1 MAYPQARLFGQG
13 ETADMKKDRWLTLSF
28 TLAALLLRLP
38 FASRYLYHWDS
49 VNYALSLERYD
60 VRLHQPHPPGYF
72 LYSLLGKLVN
82 RVLPDANAALVA
94 ISIVFGALGIG
105 AFYLLALKLVNRPV
119 AIAASLLALSSPL
132 LWFEGEVAL
141 NYSLDFFLVS
151 LTALLLIKQWQGNR
165 GLWFWSAVALGV
177 TGGVRLHD
185 IVFLGPLWLLAL
197 VRLDWKQRLLS
208 LLTLVMVVLA
218 WFIPMAALSGGLSGY
233 IQAFLAESSAI
244 TDEASIFIINQLG
257 LNTSRVA
264 IYLFYGLL
272 AGVLPLAWGFWHL
285 LRNWK
290 TSLRHPLFLPL
301 SLWLAPGLLFFVLI
315 HIRQAGHVIILLPA
329 LLLLAGWSAVQMMKQ
344 WRKPQ
349 FTPWLVGAL
358 CLVNLVFFLAA
369 PAALLG
375 SNRLPMQT
383 PSRASLVQ
391 RDVFLAEHLTYVKEN
406 FPAAETVVIAGGL
419 NIRHPD
425 YYLRDFQRTD
435 LSYRIT
441 EEWIPLPDG
450 VENLVLFDEQ
460 IFPGL
465 IADKLVEQPFAD
477 GSSIRSISW
486 NADQELWISLA
497 GLEIRER

>member
-1 MAYPQARLFGQG
+1 
-13 ETADMKKDRWLTLSF
+13 MKKDRWLTLSF

-38 FASRYLYHWDS
+38 FASRHLYHWDS

-72 LYSLLGKLVN
+72 LYSMLGKLVN

-151 LTALLLIKQWQGNR
+151 LTVLLLIKQWQGNR
-165 GLWFWSAVALGV
+165 GLWFWSAFALGV

-197 VRLDWKQRLLS
+197 VRLNWKQRLLS

-218 WFIPMAALSGGLSGY
+218 WFIPMTALSGGLSAY
-233 IQAFLAESSAI
+233 IRAFLAESSAI

-272 AGVLPLAWGFWHL
+272 AGVVPLAWGFWHL

-290 TSLRHPLFLPL
+290 TSLPHPLSLPL
-301 SLWLAPGLLFFVLI
+301 SLWLAPGL
-315 HIRQAGHVIILLPA
+315 
-329 LLLLAGWSAVQMMKQ
+329 
-344 WRKPQ
+344 
-349 FTPWLVGAL
+349 
-358 CLVNLVFFLAA
+358 
-369 PAALLG
+369 
-375 SNRLPMQT
+375 
-383 PSRASLVQ
+383 
-391 RDVFLAEHLTYVKEN
+391 
-406 FPAAETVVIAGGL
+406 
-419 NIRHPD
+419 
-425 YYLRDFQRTD
+425 
-435 LSYRIT
+435 
-441 EEWIPLPDG
+441 
-450 VENLVLFDEQ
+450 
-460 IFPGL
+460 
-465 IADKLVEQPFAD
+465 
-477 GSSIRSISW
+477 
-486 NADQELWISLA
+486 
-497 GLEIRER
+497 